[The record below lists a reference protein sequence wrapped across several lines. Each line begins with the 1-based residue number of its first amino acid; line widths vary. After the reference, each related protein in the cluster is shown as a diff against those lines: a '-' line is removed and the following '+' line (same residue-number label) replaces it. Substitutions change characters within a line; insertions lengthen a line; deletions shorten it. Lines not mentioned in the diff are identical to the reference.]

1 MYDVAKTRSKYVFG
15 TSIESFEEKEDAI
28 EVRITNGTT
37 DLFDLLVGSDGQ
49 GFRIHRMILG
59 DGAPDAFKPLGGG
72 IPEQK
77 EALREPLAL
86 RFPSSL

>member
-37 DLFDLLVGSDGQ
+37 DLFGLLVGSDG
-49 GFRIHRMILG
+49 
-59 DGAPDAFKPLGGG
+59 
-72 IPEQK
+72 
-77 EALREPLAL
+77 
-86 RFPSSL
+86 